1 MKYLIFIFLLISHTA
16 FAQNRSIKR
25 DTTGSWRVKLFQ
37 QALVN
42 KGYKLTIDGRMGSK
56 TRKALYDW
64 NAVIGLP
71 VFPHAKADFLKSL
84 GLPLDL
90 LNN

>member
-16 FAQNRSIKR
+16 FAQTRSIKR
-25 DTTGSWRVKLFQ
+25 DTTGSWKVKLIQ
-37 QALVN
+37 QALAN
-42 KGYKLTIDGRMGSK
+42 KGYKLRINGRIDSK
-56 TRKALYDW
+56 TKKALNDW
-64 NAVIGLP
+64 NIVTGLP
-71 VFPHAKADFLKSL
+71 QFHHAKAEFCESL

>member
-1 MKYLIFIFLLISHTA
+1 MKYLIFVLLLISHTA
-16 FAQNRSIKR
+16 FAQNRSVKR

-42 KGYKLTIDGRMGSK
+42 KGYKLTINGRIDSK
-56 TRKALYDW
+56 TKKALINW
-64 NAVIGLP
+64 NVVTGLP
-71 VFPHAKADFLKSL
+71 EFHHARAEFCESL

>member
-1 MKYLIFIFLLISHTA
+1 MKYLIFVFLLVSHTA
-16 FAQNRSIKR
+16 FAQNRSVKR
-25 DTTGSWRVKLFQ
+25 DTTGYWKVKLVQ

-56 TRKALYDW
+56 TQKALSDW
-64 NAVIGLP
+64 NAVTGLP
-71 VFPHAKADFLKSL
+71 PFPHDKPDFCKSL

-90 LNN
+90 LND